1 MQAYIDGAQDLVE
14 EKLSHRLREF
24 PDGHDSVKQLASF
37 HTAGR
42 REKRKE
48 RERGRMLKSGMNGRH
63 GSQFQYNVEGVWSI
77 KNVFNLDNTWL
88 WGTSSP

>member
-1 MQAYIDGAQDLVE
+1 MHAYIDGAQDLVE

-48 RERGRMLKSGMNGRH
+48 RERENAEKWDEWKAWLTVPVQCRGRLVHQKRLQSG
-63 GSQFQYNVEGVWSI
+63 
-77 KNVFNLDNTWL
+77 
-88 WGTSSP
+88 